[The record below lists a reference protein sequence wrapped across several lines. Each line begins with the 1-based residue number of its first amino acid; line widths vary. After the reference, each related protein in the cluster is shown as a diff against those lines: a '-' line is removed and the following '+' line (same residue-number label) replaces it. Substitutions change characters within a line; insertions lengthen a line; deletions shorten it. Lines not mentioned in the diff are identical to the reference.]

1 MALPKAK
8 KVVVIGAGLAG
19 LISSL
24 TLQKAGYSVVLLD
37 KRSQVGGLCGTF
49 SMDGYEFVIAC
60 NDFGAGLEKLLKKL
74 GVEQKFEHKKSAI
87 YYAGNWVS
95 AEPGFKMFWQLRHD
109 WKNLFSL
116 VGGIIAQQ
124 LPSRKPQTI
133 ESFVDRHTAKGAVN
147 DLAKIIAYF
156 MGVAPYDI
164 HTSYFGLDSQYGY
177 GYTKMVCPIGG
188 PQLLSAAI
196 AQTFLAQGGKLLLE
210 TRYHQHQKTDDG
222 YQVELINQQQRLHM
236 RADYVV
242 DTSER
247 SSLYQP
253 DTKRGLP
260 LSMMCL
266 AIDDDYV
273 YPADMH
279 TLTYYES
286 DVSEW
291 FKLLDEGTQPENFG
305 FHIFKSD
312 ICDTPQVPLENFY
325 SDPLA
330 RKAEMER
337 VKAQAEKTSI
347 ENALN
352 ESASIK
358 TPHEVREAAL
368 CDYCCSTVATEP
380 IEAVVQT
387 AARKSAYTINAYFYL
402 PRGVQQLDNV
412 QRDFYRAYLLERI
425 EKMLPGIGAH
435 IQYSRILAPE
445 DFEKMHGLSSR
456 VMPFITDLG
465 KPENS
470 TNDTDYFYAGHT
482 VFPPGE
488 HAGAAALSGHLVAK
502 SIIST

>member
-1 MALPKAK
+1 MASPKIK

-74 GVEQKFEHKKSAI
+74 GVEQQFEHKKSAI
-87 YYAGNWVS
+87 FYAGKWVS

-109 WKNLFSL
+109 WKNFFSL

-124 LPSRKPQTI
+124 LPGRKPQTI

-188 PQLLSAAI
+188 PQVLSSAI

-210 TRYHQHQKTDDG
+210 TRYHQHQKAEDG
-222 YQVELINQQQRLHM
+222 YHVELINQQQRLHM
-236 RADYVV
+236 RADYLV

-247 SSLYQP
+247 NSLYQP

-266 AIDDDYV
+266 AIDEDYA
-273 YPADMH
+273 YPAGMH
-279 TLTYYES
+279 TLSYYEP

-291 FKLLDEGTQPENFG
+291 FRLLDEGIQPERFG

-312 ICDTPQVPLENFY
+312 ICNTPPVPLESFY
-325 SDPLA
+325 NDPLA

-337 VKAQAEKTSI
+337 AKAAAEKPSI
-347 ENALN
+347 RN
-352 ESASIK
+352 
-358 TPHEVREAAL
+358 PHEIRETAA
-368 CDYCCSTVATEP
+368 CDYYSAVVAEP
-380 IEAVVQT
+380 VEAVVNT
-387 AARKSAYTINAYFYL
+387 APKKPAYTINAYFYL
-402 PRGVQQLDNV
+402 PRGVQQLDDAK
-412 QRDFYRAYLLERI
+412 RDFYRTYLLERI
-425 EKMLPGIGAH
+425 EKMLPGISAH
-435 IQYSRILAPE
+435 IQYSRILTPE
-445 DFEKMHGLSSR
+445 DFEKTHGLSSR

-465 KPENS
+465 KPENN